1 MMEEDVLG
9 AVLVGSWGLV
19 ILGALWFCGHLIQQ
33 HRKRVWLRQHGLPAE
48 ATVLRLQDT
57 WIRINRSRVFDFLL
71 EVRLPGHAPY
81 QVRLRS
87 RWNDWNVRVMDVGL
101 RLKVKLDP
109 NDLQKLVVMGPV
121 VPQDLGKLLSGL
133 GALGLAA
140 PAPGDPVKGLADLQR
155 MADEGL
161 VTPEEYARKKAEIL
175 DRL

>member
-1 MMEEDVLG
+1 MIEEQVLNG
-9 AVLVGSWGLV
+9 VLVGGWGLFF
-19 ILGALWFCGHLIQQ
+19 LGALWFSGYLI
-33 HRKRVWLRQHGLPAE
+33 HRQWKRGQIRQHGLPAE
-48 ATVLRLQDT
+48 ATVLRLQGT
-57 WIRINRSRVFDFLL
+57 PIRINRSQVFDFLL

-101 RLKVKLDP
+101 RLKVKVDP
-109 NDLQKLVVMGPV
+109 NDLQKLVVLGPV
-121 VPQDLGKLLSGL
+121 VPQDLSRLFSGL
-133 GALGLAA
+133 DAA
-140 PAPGDPVKGLADLQR
+140 PAPGDPVKSLSDLQR